1 MVSAERAV
9 KHCRIQQSQS
19 VQSFLLNSEE
29 KPDRTGD
36 VRNSEAGN
44 TSVVTLIRIR
54 LLNHLCLKHI
64 KSIPFGET
72 ERVRERIAACVHSS
86 DTIIRVHPLV
96 VSGSSPLSD
105 CCLRVFY
112 AFLPLSSRLS
122 LAFSHSRSI
131 PPLSLSAF
139 ALILEQH
146 TIFQMVEFQT
156 RLPR

>member
-105 CCLRVFY
+105 CCLRVFM
-112 AFLPLSSRLS
+112 LSFPSLHVS
-122 LAFSHSRSI
+122 LAFSHSRSL